1 MQVVGP
7 ANPHGVPGSSADVII
22 HICPPAALSTY
33 LPTRL
38 PAACEGARTVAG
50 WQGQTPEQAGRPPP
64 REALVSRLKSSG
76 SGRAGSLPQGTA
88 AFFSHPHP
96 PDEAQPWRV
105 SRLPPSAW
113 KSRLKTLR
121 AASGLVFDHTSGCTV
136 SPHGGRASTTRDP
149 ALAPTLSSRLCPA
162 WTPGPCLTLGGSPT
176 QLLCSPEWPSA
187 CGRSGQE
194 GKPSPSPWAE
204 TACGPDLLPRGCPRP
219 PPPRPCP
226 SFTRPGLSSLQAPG
240 SSSSALLPENLR
252 QTPCEQGTKEVSP
265 AFTQRLTD
273 HPLCPA

>member
-1 MQVVGP
+1 M
-7 ANPHGVPGSSADVII
+7 II
-22 HICPPAALSTY
+22 HICPSAALSTY

-136 SPHGGRASTTRDP
+136 SPHGGRASTARDP

-162 WTPGPCLTLGGSPT
+162 WTPRPLPDS
-176 QLLCSPEWPSA
+176 
-187 CGRSGQE
+187 GRLSH
-194 GKPSPSPWAE
+194 PAS
-204 TACGPDLLPRGCPRP
+204 LLPRVAL
-219 PPPRPCP
+219 
-226 SFTRPGLSSLQAPG
+226 GLRAKWTGGEAQPL
-240 SSSSALLPENLR
+240 ALGRDGLR
-252 QTPCEQGTKEVSP
+252 
-265 AFTQRLTD
+265 A
-273 HPLCPA
+273 